1 MMKYFNCLGTHFI
14 KSGLFLMLLLQGCT
28 AVEGPE
34 HGVKVAVSN
43 VDGKA
48 HVVERYDN
56 IAILNHSLQ
65 KTQTGM
71 SSSKKSTSKLS
82 IERAGSSLTE
92 MDTLEVWIMI
102 RNRTNHNQQIEVRTS
117 FFDSMGRPM
126 DDVTGWSRMY
136 LSPNSLNTY
145 RTTSIKQV
153 SDYYV
158 EIREG
163 E

>member
-1 MMKYFNCLGTHFI
+1 MILI
-14 KSGLFLMLLLQGCT
+14 LQACST
-28 AVEGPE
+28 IEGPE

-43 VDGKA
+43 IDGKS

-65 KTQTGM
+65 KTKTGM
-71 SSSKKSTSKLS
+71 FSGGRSSNKLS
-82 IERAGSSLTE
+82 IERAGSSLTGT
-92 MDTLEVWIMI
+92 DTLEVWIMI
-102 RNRTNHNQQIEVRTS
+102 RNRTNYNQQIEVRTS

-126 DDVTGWSRMY
+126 DDVSGWSRMY

-145 RTTSIKQV
+145 RTTSVKQV